1 MLETSKKHTRQHKV
15 PPIISLGKGGEKQK
29 NTASHYF
36 NSPILTESDKQAK
49 ET

>member
-1 MLETSKKHTRQHKV
+1 MLETSKTHTRRYKV
-15 PPIISLGKGGEKQK
+15 PPIIFLGKGGKKQK
-29 NTASHYF
+29 NMASHYF